1 MSQKYPN
8 NYHIEAK
15 IREQLQFMRD
25 KGFIEFLGDGR
36 YRKIIRK

>member
-25 KGFIEFLGDGR
+25 
-36 YRKIIRK
+36 